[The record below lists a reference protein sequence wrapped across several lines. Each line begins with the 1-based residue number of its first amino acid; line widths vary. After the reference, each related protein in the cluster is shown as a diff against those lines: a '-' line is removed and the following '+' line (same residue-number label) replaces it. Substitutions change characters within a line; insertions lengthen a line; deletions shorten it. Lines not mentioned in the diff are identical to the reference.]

1 VAALNVIFAA
11 AVLVGLLAWTFSR
24 TDRSRH
30 PVRGA
35 DPRPLTAKL
44 HAIAAGV
51 VALTGA
57 FVDKIPRH

>member
-1 VAALNVIFAA
+1 VAALNVILAA

-30 PVRGA
+30 PVHGA
-35 DPRPLTAKL
+35 DPRPVRAKL
-44 HAIAAGV
+44 QDIAAGV